1 MMYKVLKETNIENT
15 PHVLFIGGWTKPIQD
30 ALDRGYTVSYIGSY
44 TKHVYFD
51 GTILEKCF
59 YKKEIDT
66 TNIPVCVYYAEELY
80 KEKPFDLVVSFNE
93 GALDTACIIAKIF
106 NVKGSSYNANMITR
120 NKDMMREILAGKD
133 FSIDSIVCNNIND
146 IDEFLN
152 KKDSI
157 IIKPPIGAGGKGVS
171 KLDIGD
177 DVEVFIKDNGI
188 QLPILVEEY
197 IEGDLVYTVEAVS
210 YNKKHSILAIS
221 AEIFKEDT
229 FIINY
234 TIMPVPIDESQKKL
248 IIEKVLLFL
257 DDMQLEDGITH
268 TEVKIDKQ
276 NKPIIIESQVRI
288 GGGNIWRMVEL
299 TTGISQFGYYYD
311 ALATKTIDEFRCV
324 PSKCQAM
331 SLSLIPKPGCLKEIK
346 YKGLTNI
353 SEVVLI
359 DLLVKEGDTIPTIVD
374 STQRK
379 GYILFTANNIKHMY
393 EVADKICDNITFV
406 YQDLSEWKPS
416 FKKIFKKECGT

>member
-1 MMYKVLKETNIENT
+1 MDKISKGTGKETIS
-15 PHVLFIGGWTKPIQD
+15 HVLFIGGWTKPIQD

-44 TKHVYFD
+44 SKHIYFD

-66 TNIPVCVYYAEELY
+66 TNIPVSVYYAEELF
-80 KEKPFDLVVSFNE
+80 KEKPFDVVVSFNE
-93 GALDTACIIAKIF
+93 AALDTASIIAKIL
-106 NVKGSSYNANMITR
+106 NVKGFSYNANMVTR
-120 NKDMMREILAGKD
+120 NKDMMRELLAGKD
-133 FSIDSIVCNNIND
+133 YSIDSMVCNNIKD
-146 IDEFLN
+146 ISEFLH
-152 KKDSI
+152 KKNSM

-177 DVEVFIKDNGI
+177 DIEGLMKDNGI

-197 IEGDLVYTVEAVS
+197 VEGDVVYTVEAVS

-221 AEIFKEDT
+221 AEIFKENT
-229 FIINY
+229 FLINY
-234 TIMPVPIDESQKKL
+234 TIMPAPLEESQKKL
-248 IIEKVLLFL
+248 IIDKVMLFL
-257 DDMQLEDGITH
+257 DDMQLEDGTTH
-268 TEVKIDKQ
+268 TEVKLDKQ

-288 GGGNIWRMVEL
+288 GGGNIWKMVEL

-311 ALATKTIDEFRCV
+311 ALATRTIDEFRCV

-346 YKGLTNI
+346 YEGLANI
-353 SEVVLI
+353 SEIVFV

-374 STQRK
+374 STGRK
-379 GYILFTANNIKHMY
+379 GYILFTAKNIEHMY
-393 EVADKICDNITFV
+393 ELANKICDNITFV

-416 FKKIFKKECGT
+416 FKKI

>member
-1 MMYKVLKETNIENT
+1 MDKISKGTGKETIS
-15 PHVLFIGGWTKPIQD
+15 HVLFIGGWTKPIQD

-44 TKHVYFD
+44 SKHIYFD

-66 TNIPVCVYYAEELY
+66 TNIPVSVYYAEELF
-80 KEKPFDLVVSFNE
+80 KEKPFDVVVSFNE
-93 GALDTACIIAKIF
+93 AALDTASIIAKIL
-106 NVKGSSYNANMITR
+106 NVKGFSYNANMITR
-120 NKDMMREILAGKD
+120 NKDMMRELLAGKD
-133 FSIDSIVCNNIND
+133 YSIDSMVCNNIKD
-146 IDEFLN
+146 ISEFLH
-152 KKDSI
+152 KKNSM

-177 DVEVFIKDNGI
+177 DIEGFMKDNGI

-197 IEGDLVYTVEAVS
+197 VEGDVVYTVEAVS

-221 AEIFKEDT
+221 AEIFKENT
-229 FIINY
+229 FLINY
-234 TIMPVPIDESQKKL
+234 TIMPAPIDESQKKL
-248 IIEKVLLFL
+248 IIDKVMLFL

-268 TEVKIDKQ
+268 TEVKLDKQ

-288 GGGNIWRMVEL
+288 GGGNIWKMVEL

-311 ALATKTIDEFRCV
+311 ALATRTLDEFRCV

-331 SLSLIPKPGCLKEIK
+331 SLSLIPKPGCLKVIK
-346 YKGLTNI
+346 YEGLANI
-353 SEVVLI
+353 SEIVFV

-374 STQRK
+374 STGRK
-379 GYILFTANNIKHMY
+379 GYILFTAKNIEHMY
-393 EVADKICDNITFV
+393 ELANKICDNITFV

-416 FKKIFKKECGT
+416 FKKI

>member
-1 MMYKVLKETNIENT
+1 MMYKISKGIDIENT
-15 PHVLFIGGWTKPIQD
+15 PHILFIGGWTKPIQD

-44 TKHVYFD
+44 TKHIYFD

-66 TNIPVCVYYAEELY
+66 TNIPLSVYYAEELY
-80 KEKPFDLVVSFNE
+80 KEKPFEVVVSFNE
-93 GALDTACIIAKIF
+93 AALDTACIIAKIF
-106 NVKGSSYNANMITR
+106 NVKGPSYNANMITR

-133 FSIDSIVCNNIND
+133 FSIVSTVCNNIKD

-152 KKDSI
+152 KKGSI
-157 IIKPPIGAGGKGVS
+157 IIKPPIGAGGIGVS
-171 KLDIGD
+171 KLDTGD
-177 DVEVFIKDNGI
+177 NVEVFIKDNGI
-188 QLPILVEEY
+188 QLPVLVEEY
-197 IEGDLVYTVEAVS
+197 VEGDVVYTVETVS

-234 TIMPVPIDESQKKL
+234 TIMPAPIDESPKKL
-248 IIEKVLLFL
+248 IIQKVMLFL
-257 DDMQLEDGITH
+257 EDMQLEDGITH
-268 TEVKIDKQ
+268 TEVKLDKQ
-276 NKPIIIESQVRI
+276 KKPIIIESQVRI
-288 GGGNIWRMVEL
+288 GGGNIWKMVEL

-331 SLSLIPKPGCLKEIK
+331 SLSLIPKPGCIKEIK
-346 YKGLTNI
+346 YNELANI

-359 DLLVKEGDTIPTIVD
+359 DLFVKEGDTISPIVD
-374 STQRK
+374 STGRK
-379 GYILFTANNIKHMY
+379 GSILFTAKDIEHMY
-393 EVADKICDNITFV
+393 EVAYEICDNITFV

-416 FKKIFKKECGT
+416 FKKKCGT

>member
-1 MMYKVLKETNIENT
+1 MDKISKGTGKETIS
-15 PHVLFIGGWTKPIQD
+15 HVLFIGGWTKPIQD

-44 TKHVYFD
+44 SKHIYFD

-66 TNIPVCVYYAEELY
+66 TNIPVSVYYAEELF
-80 KEKPFDLVVSFNE
+80 KEKPFDVVVSFNE
-93 GALDTACIIAKIF
+93 AALDTANIIAKIL
-106 NVKGSSYNANMITR
+106 NVRGFSYNANMITR
-120 NKDMMREILAGKD
+120 NKDMMRELLAGKD
-133 FSIDSIVCNNIND
+133 YSIDSMVCNNIKD
-146 IDEFLN
+146 ISEFLH
-152 KKDSI
+152 KKNSM

-177 DVEVFIKDNGI
+177 DIEGFMKDNGI

-197 IEGDLVYTVEAVS
+197 VEGDVVYTVEAVS

-229 FIINY
+229 FLINY
-234 TIMPVPIDESQKKL
+234 TIMPASVEESQKKL
-248 IIEKVLLFL
+248 IIDKVMLFL

-268 TEVKIDKQ
+268 TEVKLDKQ

-288 GGGNIWRMVEL
+288 GGGNIWKMVEL

-311 ALATKTIDEFRCV
+311 ALATRTIDEFRCV

-346 YKGLTNI
+346 YEGLANI
-353 SEVVLI
+353 SEIVFV

-374 STQRK
+374 STGRK
-379 GYILFTANNIKHMY
+379 GYILFTANNIEHMY
-393 EVADKICDNITFV
+393 ELAKKSSHMTRVLLR
-406 YQDLSEWKPS
+406 LSRMP
-416 FKKIFKKECGT
+416 IFIL

>member
-1 MMYKVLKETNIENT
+1 MDKFSKGTDIENT

-30 ALDRGYTVSYIGSY
+30 ALDRGYTVSYIGPY
-44 TKHVYFD
+44 TTHIYFD
-51 GTILEKCF
+51 GAIIEKCF

-80 KEKPFDLVVSFNE
+80 NERPFDVVVSFNE
-93 GALDTACIIAKIF
+93 AALDTACIIAKIF
-106 NVKGSSYNANMITR
+106 NVKGPSFNANMITR

-133 FSIDSIVCNNIND
+133 FSIDSFVCNNIKD
-146 IDEFLN
+146 MDEFLN
-152 KKDSI
+152 KKDSL

-177 DVEVFIKDNGI
+177 DVEGYFKDHGI

-197 IEGDLVYTVEAVS
+197 VEGDVVYTVEAVS
-210 YNKKHSILAIS
+210 YNKKHSVLAIS

-229 FIINY
+229 FLINY
-234 TIMPVPIDESQKKL
+234 TMMPAPINESQKKL
-248 IIEKVLLFL
+248 IIEKVMLFL
-257 DDMQLEDGITH
+257 DDIQLEAGITH
-268 TEVKIDKQ
+268 TEVKMDKQ

-288 GGGNIWRMVEL
+288 GGGNIWKMVEL

-346 YKGLTNI
+346 YKGLANI

-359 DLLVKEGDTIPTIVD
+359 DLLVKEGETIPTIVD
-374 STQRK
+374 STGRQ
-379 GYILFTANNIKHMY
+379 GYILFTANDIKHMY
-393 EVADKICDNITFV
+393 EVAEKICDNITFV

-416 FKKIFKKECGT
+416 FKKIFLKK

>member
-1 MMYKVLKETNIENT
+1 MYMVSKETDIENT

-44 TKHVYFD
+44 TKHIYFD

-66 TNIPVCVYYAEELY
+66 TNIPVCVYYAEELF
-80 KEKPFDLVVSFNE
+80 KENPFDVVVSFNE
-93 GALDTACIIAKIF
+93 VALDTAGIIAKIF
-106 NVKGSSYNANMITR
+106 NVKGFSYNANMITR
-120 NKDMMREILAGKD
+120 NKDMMRGILAGKD
-133 FSIDSIVCNNIND
+133 FSIDSIVCNNIKD
-146 IDEFLN
+146 IDVFLN
-152 KKDSI
+152 RKESI
-157 IIKPPIGAGGKGVS
+157 IIKPPNGAGGKGVS
-171 KLDIGD
+171 KLDKGD

-197 IEGDLVYTVEAVS
+197 VDGDIVYTVEAVS
-210 YNKKHSILAIS
+210 YNKKHSILALS
-221 AEIFKEDT
+221 TEIFKEDT

-234 TIMPVPIDESQKKL
+234 TIMPAPIDESQKK
-248 IIEKVLLFL
+248 INHGESNAFF
-257 DDMQLEDGITH
+257 GRHATGRRH
-268 TEVKIDKQ
+268 YSYRGKIDKQ

-288 GGGNIWRMVEL
+288 GGGNIWKMVEL

-324 PSKCQAM
+324 SSKCQAM

-346 YKGLTNI
+346 YEGLANI
-353 SEVVLI
+353 SEIVLI

-374 STQRK
+374 STGRK
-379 GYILFTANNIKHMY
+379 GYILFTANDIKHMY

-406 YQDLSEWKPS
+406 YQDLSKWKPS
-416 FKKIFKKECGT
+416 FKKIFKKEYGA

>member
-1 MMYKVLKETNIENT
+1 MYTRSIEPNVQIT
-15 PHVLFIGGWTKPIQD
+15 PHILFIGGWTKPIQD

-44 TKHVYFD
+44 TKHIYFD
-51 GTILEKCF
+51 GTILEECF
-59 YKKEIDT
+59 YKKELDI
-66 TNIPVCVYYAEELY
+66 TNIPVSVYYAEELY

-93 GALDTACIIAKIF
+93 AALDTACIVAKIF
-106 NVKGSSYNANMITR
+106 NVKGLSYKANMITR
-120 NKDMMREILAGKD
+120 NKDMMREILVGKD
-133 FSIDSIVCNNIND
+133 YSIASAVCNNIKD

-157 IIKPPIGAGGKGVS
+157 ILKPPIGAGGKGVS
-171 KLDIGD
+171 RLDTGD

-188 QLPILVEEY
+188 QLPVLVEEY
-197 IEGDLVYTVEAVS
+197 VEGDVVYTVETVT
-210 YNKKHSILAIS
+210 YNRNHSILAIS

-234 TIMPVPIDESQKKL
+234 TIMPAPIDESQKKL
-248 IIEKVLLFL
+248 IIEKVMLFL
-257 DDMQLEDGITH
+257 DDIQIEEGITH
-268 TEVKIDKQ
+268 TEVKLDKH

-288 GGGNIWRMVEL
+288 GGGNIWKMVEL

-311 ALATKTIDEFRCV
+311 TLATETIDEFRCV

-346 YKGLTNI
+346 SKGLTNI

-359 DLLVKEGDTIPTIVD
+359 DLLVKEGDNIPTIVD
-374 STQRK
+374 GTGRK
-379 GYILFTANNIKHMY
+379 GYILFTANDLKHMY

-416 FKKIFKKECGT
+416 FRKMI

>member
-1 MMYKVLKETNIENT
+1 MDKISKGTGKETIS
-15 PHVLFIGGWTKPIQD
+15 HVLFIGGWTKPIQD

-44 TKHVYFD
+44 SKHIYFD

-66 TNIPVCVYYAEELY
+66 TNIPVSVYYAEELF
-80 KEKPFDLVVSFNE
+80 KEKPFDVVVSFNE
-93 GALDTACIIAKIF
+93 AALDTASIIAKIL
-106 NVKGSSYNANMITR
+106 NVKGFSYNANMVTR
-120 NKDMMREILAGKD
+120 NKDMMRELLAGKD
-133 FSIDSIVCNNIND
+133 YSIDSMVCNNIKD
-146 IDEFLN
+146 ISEFLH
-152 KKDSI
+152 KKNSM

-177 DVEVFIKDNGI
+177 DIEGLMKDNGI

-197 IEGDLVYTVEAVS
+197 VEGDVVYTVEAVS

-221 AEIFKEDT
+221 AEIFKENT
-229 FIINY
+229 FLINY
-234 TIMPVPIDESQKKL
+234 TIMPAPIDESQKKL
-248 IIEKVLLFL
+248 IIDKVMLFL

-268 TEVKIDKQ
+268 TEVKLDKQ

-288 GGGNIWRMVEL
+288 GGGNIWKMVEL

-311 ALATKTIDEFRCV
+311 ALATRTLDEFRCV

-346 YKGLTNI
+346 YEGLANI
-353 SEVVLI
+353 SEIVFV

-374 STQRK
+374 STGRK
-379 GYILFTANNIKHMY
+379 GYILFTAKNIEHMY
-393 EVADKICDNITFV
+393 ELANKICDNITFV

-416 FKKIFKKECGT
+416 FKKI

>member
-1 MMYKVLKETNIENT
+1 MDKISKGTGKETIS
-15 PHVLFIGGWTKPIQD
+15 HVLFIGGWTKSIQD

-44 TKHVYFD
+44 SKHIYFD

-66 TNIPVCVYYAEELY
+66 TNIPVSVYYAEELF
-80 KEKPFDLVVSFNE
+80 KEKPFDVVVSFNE
-93 GALDTACIIAKIF
+93 AALDTASIIAKIL
-106 NVKGSSYNANMITR
+106 NVKGFSYNANMITR
-120 NKDMMREILAGKD
+120 NKDIMRELLAGKD
-133 FSIDSIVCNNIND
+133 YSIDSMVCKNIKD
-146 IDEFLN
+146 ISEFLH
-152 KKDSI
+152 KKNSM
-157 IIKPPIGAGGKGVS
+157 IIKPTIGAGGKGVS

-177 DVEVFIKDNGI
+177 DIEGFMKDNGI
-188 QLPILVEEY
+188 HLPILVEEY
-197 IEGDLVYTVEAVS
+197 VEGDVVYTVEAVS

-229 FIINY
+229 FLINY
-234 TIMPVPIDESQKKL
+234 TIMPAPLEESQKKL
-248 IIEKVLLFL
+248 IIDKVMLFL

-268 TEVKIDKQ
+268 TEVKLDKQ

-288 GGGNIWRMVEL
+288 GGGNIWKMVEL

-311 ALATKTIDEFRCV
+311 ALATRTLDEFRCV

-346 YKGLTNI
+346 YEGLANI
-353 SEVVLI
+353 SEIVFV

-374 STQRK
+374 STGRK
-379 GYILFTANNIKHMY
+379 GYILFTANNIEHMY
-393 EVADKICDNITFV
+393 GLANKICDNITFV

-416 FKKIFKKECGT
+416 FKKI

>member
-1 MMYKVLKETNIENT
+1 MDKISKGTGKETIS
-15 PHVLFIGGWTKPIQD
+15 HVLFIGGWTKPIQD

-44 TKHVYFD
+44 SKHIYFD

-66 TNIPVCVYYAEELY
+66 TNIPVSVYYAEELF
-80 KEKPFDLVVSFNE
+80 KEKPFDVVVSFNE
-93 GALDTACIIAKIF
+93 AALDTASIIAKIL
-106 NVKGSSYNANMITR
+106 NVKGFSYNANMVTR
-120 NKDMMREILAGKD
+120 NKDMMRELLAGKD
-133 FSIDSIVCNNIND
+133 YSIDSMVCNNIKD
-146 IDEFLN
+146 ISEFLH
-152 KKDSI
+152 KKNSM

-177 DVEVFIKDNGI
+177 DIEGLMKDNGI

-197 IEGDLVYTVEAVS
+197 VEGDVVYTVEAVS

-221 AEIFKEDT
+221 AEIFKENT
-229 FIINY
+229 FLINY
-234 TIMPVPIDESQKKL
+234 TIMPAPIDESQKKL
-248 IIEKVLLFL
+248 IIDKVMLFL

-268 TEVKIDKQ
+268 TEVKLDKQ

-288 GGGNIWRMVEL
+288 GGGNIWKMVEL

-311 ALATKTIDEFRCV
+311 ALATRTIDEFRCV

-346 YKGLTNI
+346 YEGLANI
-353 SEVVLI
+353 SEIVFV

-374 STQRK
+374 STGRK
-379 GYILFTANNIKHMY
+379 GYILFTAKNIEHMY
-393 EVADKICDNITFV
+393 ELANKICDNITFV

-416 FKKIFKKECGT
+416 FKKI

>member
-1 MMYKVLKETNIENT
+1 MDKISKGTGKETIS
-15 PHVLFIGGWTKPIQD
+15 HVLFIGGWTKPIQD

-44 TKHVYFD
+44 SKHIYFD

-66 TNIPVCVYYAEELY
+66 TNIPVSVYYAEELF
-80 KEKPFDLVVSFNE
+80 KEKPFDVVVSFNE
-93 GALDTACIIAKIF
+93 AALDTASIIAKIL
-106 NVKGSSYNANMITR
+106 NVRGFSYNANMITR
-120 NKDMMREILAGKD
+120 NKDMMRELLAGKD
-133 FSIDSIVCNNIND
+133 YSIDSMVCNNIKD
-146 IDEFLN
+146 ISEFLH
-152 KKDSI
+152 KKNSM

-177 DVEVFIKDNGI
+177 DIEGLMKDNGI

-197 IEGDLVYTVEAVS
+197 VEGDVVYTVEAVS

-221 AEIFKEDT
+221 AEIFKENT
-229 FIINY
+229 FLINY
-234 TIMPVPIDESQKKL
+234 TIMPAPIDESQKKL
-248 IIEKVLLFL
+248 IIDKVMLFL

-268 TEVKIDKQ
+268 TEVKLDKQ

-288 GGGNIWRMVEL
+288 GGGNIWKMVEL

-311 ALATKTIDEFRCV
+311 ALATRTIDEFRCV

-346 YKGLTNI
+346 YEGLANI
-353 SEVVLI
+353 SEIVFV

-374 STQRK
+374 STGRK
-379 GYILFTANNIKHMY
+379 GYILFTAKNIEHMY
-393 EVADKICDNITFV
+393 ELANKICDNITFV

-416 FKKIFKKECGT
+416 FKKI

>member
-1 MMYKVLKETNIENT
+1 MMDKISKGTGKETIS
-15 PHVLFIGGWTKPIQD
+15 HVLFIGGWTKPIQD

-44 TKHVYFD
+44 SKHIYFD

-66 TNIPVCVYYAEELY
+66 TNIPVSVYYAEELF
-80 KEKPFDLVVSFNE
+80 KEKPFDVVVSFNE
-93 GALDTACIIAKIF
+93 AALDTASIIAKIL
-106 NVKGSSYNANMITR
+106 NVKGFSYNANMVTR
-120 NKDMMREILAGKD
+120 NKDMMRELLAGKD
-133 FSIDSIVCNNIND
+133 YSIDSMVCNNIKD
-146 IDEFLN
+146 ISEFLH
-152 KKDSI
+152 KKNSM

-177 DVEVFIKDNGI
+177 DIEGLMKDNGI

-197 IEGDLVYTVEAVS
+197 VEGDVVYTVEAVS

-221 AEIFKEDT
+221 AEIFKENT
-229 FIINY
+229 FLINY
-234 TIMPVPIDESQKKL
+234 TIMPAPIDESQKKL
-248 IIEKVLLFL
+248 IIDKVMLFL

-268 TEVKIDKQ
+268 TEVKLDKQ

-288 GGGNIWRMVEL
+288 GGGNIWKMVEL

-311 ALATKTIDEFRCV
+311 ALATRTIDEFRCV

-346 YKGLTNI
+346 YEGLANI
-353 SEVVLI
+353 SEIVFV

-374 STQRK
+374 STGRK
-379 GYILFTANNIKHMY
+379 GYILFTAKNIEHMY
-393 EVADKICDNITFV
+393 ELANKICDNITFV

-416 FKKIFKKECGT
+416 FKKI

>member
-1 MMYKVLKETNIENT
+1 MIMMYKVSKGTENT
-15 PHVLFIGGWTKPIQD
+15 PHILFIGGWTKPIQD

-44 TKHVYFD
+44 SKHIYFD
-51 GTILEKCF
+51 GTILEECF

-80 KEKPFDLVVSFNE
+80 KEKPFDVVVSFNE
-93 GALDTACIIAKIF
+93 AALDTASIIAKIF
-106 NVKGSSYNANMITR
+106 NVKGFSYNANMITR
-120 NKDMMREILAGKD
+120 NKDMMREIIAGKD
-133 FSIDSIVCNNIND
+133 FSVDSIVCNNIKD
-146 IDEFLN
+146 IDGFLN
-152 KKDSI
+152 KKDSV
-157 IIKPPIGAGGKGVS
+157 IIKPPVGAGGKGVS
-171 KLDIGD
+171 KLDTGD
-177 DVEVFIKDNGI
+177 DVEVFIKDYGI
-188 QLPILVEEY
+188 QLPVLVEEY
-197 IEGDLVYTVEAVS
+197 VEGDVVYTVEAVS

-229 FIINY
+229 IIINY
-234 TIMPVPIDESQKKL
+234 TIMPAPIDESQKKL
-248 IIEKVLLFL
+248 IIEKVMLFL
-257 DDMQLEDGITH
+257 DDIQMEDGLTH

-311 ALATKTIDEFRCV
+311 TLATETIDEFRCV

-331 SLSLIPKPGCLKEIK
+331 SLSLIPKPGRLKEIK
-346 YKGLTNI
+346 YKGLANI
-353 SEVVLI
+353 SEIVLI

-379 GYILFTANNIKHMY
+379 GYILFTANEFKHMY

-406 YQDLSEWKPS
+406 YEDLSEWKPS
-416 FKKIFKKECGT
+416 FKKIFKKESRT

>member
-1 MMYKVLKETNIENT
+1 MDKISKGTGKETIS
-15 PHVLFIGGWTKPIQD
+15 HVLFIGGWTKPIQD

-44 TKHVYFD
+44 SKHIYFD

-66 TNIPVCVYYAEELY
+66 TNIPVSVYYAEELF
-80 KEKPFDLVVSFNE
+80 KEKPFDVVVSFNE
-93 GALDTACIIAKIF
+93 AALDTASIIAKIL
-106 NVKGSSYNANMITR
+106 NVKGFSYNANMITR
-120 NKDMMREILAGKD
+120 NKDMMRELLAGKD
-133 FSIDSIVCNNIND
+133 YSIDSMVCNNIKD
-146 IDEFLN
+146 ISEFLH
-152 KKDSI
+152 KKNSM

-177 DVEVFIKDNGI
+177 DIEGFMKDNGI

-197 IEGDLVYTVEAVS
+197 VEGDVVYTVEAVS

-221 AEIFKEDT
+221 AEIFKENT
-229 FIINY
+229 FLINY
-234 TIMPVPIDESQKKL
+234 TIMPAPLEESQKKL
-248 IIEKVLLFL
+248 IIDKVMLFL

-268 TEVKIDKQ
+268 TEVKLDKQ

-288 GGGNIWRMVEL
+288 GGGNIWKMVEL

-311 ALATKTIDEFRCV
+311 ALATRTLDEFRCV

-346 YKGLTNI
+346 YEGLANI
-353 SEVVLI
+353 SEIVFV

-374 STQRK
+374 STGRK
-379 GYILFTANNIKHMY
+379 GYILFTAKNIEHMY
-393 EVADKICDNITFV
+393 ELANKICDNITFV

-416 FKKIFKKECGT
+416 FKKI

>member
-1 MMYKVLKETNIENT
+1 MMDKISKGTGKETIS
-15 PHVLFIGGWTKPIQD
+15 HVLFIGGWTKPIQD

-44 TKHVYFD
+44 SKHIYFD

-66 TNIPVCVYYAEELY
+66 TNIPVSVYYAEELF
-80 KEKPFDLVVSFNE
+80 KEKPFDVVVSFNE
-93 GALDTACIIAKIF
+93 AALDTASIIAKIL
-106 NVKGSSYNANMITR
+106 NVKGFSYNANMVTR
-120 NKDMMREILAGKD
+120 NKDMMRELLAGKD
-133 FSIDSIVCNNIND
+133 YSIDSMVCNNIKD
-146 IDEFLN
+146 ISEFLH
-152 KKDSI
+152 KKNSM

-177 DVEVFIKDNGI
+177 DIEGLMKDNGI

-197 IEGDLVYTVEAVS
+197 VEGDVVYTVEAVS

-221 AEIFKEDT
+221 AEIFKENT
-229 FIINY
+229 FLINY
-234 TIMPVPIDESQKKL
+234 TIMPAPIDESQKKL
-248 IIEKVLLFL
+248 IIDKVMLFL

-268 TEVKIDKQ
+268 TEVKLDKQ

-288 GGGNIWRMVEL
+288 GGGNIWKMVEL

-311 ALATKTIDEFRCV
+311 ALATRTLDEFRCV

-346 YKGLTNI
+346 YEGLANI
-353 SEVVLI
+353 SEIVFV

-374 STQRK
+374 STGRK
-379 GYILFTANNIKHMY
+379 GYILFTAKNIEHMY
-393 EVADKICDNITFV
+393 ELANKICDNITFV

-416 FKKIFKKECGT
+416 FKKI

>member
-1 MMYKVLKETNIENT
+1 MDKISKGTGKETIS
-15 PHVLFIGGWTKPIQD
+15 HVLFIGGWTKPIQD

-44 TKHVYFD
+44 SKHIYFD

-66 TNIPVCVYYAEELY
+66 TNIPVSVYYAEELF
-80 KEKPFDLVVSFNE
+80 KEKPFDVVVSFNE
-93 GALDTACIIAKIF
+93 AALDTASIIAKIL
-106 NVKGSSYNANMITR
+106 NVKGFSYNANMVTR
-120 NKDMMREILAGKD
+120 NKDMMRELLAGKD
-133 FSIDSIVCNNIND
+133 YSIDSMVCNNIKD
-146 IDEFLN
+146 ISEFLH
-152 KKDSI
+152 KKNSM

-177 DVEVFIKDNGI
+177 DIEGLMKDNGI

-197 IEGDLVYTVEAVS
+197 VEGDVVYTVEAVS

-221 AEIFKEDT
+221 AEIFKENT
-229 FIINY
+229 FLINY
-234 TIMPVPIDESQKKL
+234 TIMPAPIDESQKKL
-248 IIEKVLLFL
+248 IIDKVMLFL
-257 DDMQLEDGITH
+257 DDMQLEDGTTH
-268 TEVKIDKQ
+268 TEVKLDKQ

-288 GGGNIWRMVEL
+288 GGGNIWKMVEL

-311 ALATKTIDEFRCV
+311 ALATRTIDEFRCV

-346 YKGLTNI
+346 YEGLANI
-353 SEVVLI
+353 SEIVFV

-374 STQRK
+374 STGRK
-379 GYILFTANNIKHMY
+379 GYILFTAKNIEHMY
-393 EVADKICDNITFV
+393 ELANKICDNITFV

-416 FKKIFKKECGT
+416 FKKI

>member
-1 MMYKVLKETNIENT
+1 MDKISKGTGKETIS
-15 PHVLFIGGWTKPIQD
+15 HVLFIGGWTKPIQD

-44 TKHVYFD
+44 SKHIYFD

-66 TNIPVCVYYAEELY
+66 TNIPVSVYYAEELF
-80 KEKPFDLVVSFNE
+80 KEKPFDVVVSFNE
-93 GALDTACIIAKIF
+93 AALDTASIIAKIL
-106 NVKGSSYNANMITR
+106 NVRGFSYNANMITR
-120 NKDMMREILAGKD
+120 NKDMMRELLAGKD
-133 FSIDSIVCNNIND
+133 YSIDSMVCNNIKD
-146 IDEFLN
+146 ISEFLH
-152 KKDSI
+152 KKNSM

-177 DVEVFIKDNGI
+177 DIEGLMKDNGI

-197 IEGDLVYTVEAVS
+197 VEGDVVYTVEAVS

-221 AEIFKEDT
+221 AEIFKENT
-229 FIINY
+229 FLINY
-234 TIMPVPIDESQKKL
+234 TIMPAPLEESQKKL
-248 IIEKVLLFL
+248 IIDKVMLFL

-268 TEVKIDKQ
+268 TEVKLDKQ

-288 GGGNIWRMVEL
+288 GGGNIWKMVEL

-311 ALATKTIDEFRCV
+311 ALATRTIDEFRCV

-331 SLSLIPKPGCLKEIK
+331 SLSLIPKPGFLKEIK
-346 YKGLTNI
+346 YKGLANI

-374 STQRK
+374 STGRK
-379 GYILFTANNIKHMY
+379 GYILFTANNIEHMY
-393 EVADKICDNITFV
+393 ELANKICNNITFV

-416 FKKIFKKECGT
+416 FKKI